1 MFLIKFYMCIFICSF
16 SFILN
21 IFMCKNVYHLI
32 PIFLLLVIEPV
43 KVITCLL
50 LCFFIVSYL
59 FLLFPL
65 PSFRIHYQPL
75 VVTTSC
81 LDVASKNKLKNVIH
95 KLGGHLVSEWQ
106 PSCTHLVMSLVKVTI
121 KVLAL

>member
-1 MFLIKFYMCIFICSF
+1 MQK
-16 SFILN
+16 
-21 IFMCKNVYHLI
+21 
-32 PIFLLLVIEPV
+32 
-43 KVITCLL
+43 CLL
-50 LCFFIVSYL
+50 CDTYFFTLGHWAIKSNYL
-59 FLLFPL
+59 FTIVFFYCFLFIFPL

-121 KVLAL
+121 KVLAFYLNFTVLFFK